1 MCVCRRAART
11 EREAGSVRSEGHTD
25 GRVHNHVYYLAMGA
39 SENTFKAASLFLL
52 FFGMQFMCVPDFLV
66 RLSAL
71 PLFTCMSAHGLS
83 VLPHSHHSD
92 TPPFVSH

>member
-1 MCVCRRAART
+1 M
-11 EREAGSVRSEGHTD
+11 
-25 GRVHNHVYYLAMGA
+25 HNHVYYLAMGA

-71 PLFTCMSAHGLS
+71 PLFTCMSALS
-83 VLPHSHHSD
+83 WLPTVCLSSPTHHCD